1 MSSQNKRKWK
11 YKAGSQWTKKQKTIN
26 SAQDENS
33 GFLFTCSTSRQRE
46 AKRDAFNLLHQA
58 AEDLDEAANSS
69 SSASSSSSSSSTT
82 TAAATAASASS
93 DDDGQNDGM
102 DLAAEIAALKDGSAT
117 MKSRFT
123 PINVTIKGVFVIVLS
138 PQEKHSSTDYV
149 SQLCATAIASG
160 QLSSR
165 FLSRAYPL
173 GTICRSR
180 EKDLSTTLIPLLTAF
195 FQRRVTQGAPLP
207 WSFAIDYKGRYMGK
221 KFRNAAIAQLADTV
235 AEQHA
240 VWSSKSTMKKETD
253 KLSVDLNH
261 PEFVVLCQAFS
272 PLCGITVVDGD
283 EYRKCGKYN
292 LTKLQ
297 GVSVVK
303 NKADDQEDDED
314 DEDDAVGVKSGSSG
328 GSKTNAGKES
338 GSTTVKE
345 ADTASK

>member
-46 AKRDAFNLLHQA
+46 AKRDAFNFLHQA
-58 AEDLDEAANSS
+58 AEDLDEAAK
-69 SSASSSSSSSSTT
+69 SSSSSSTSTTTTTTTT
-82 TAAATAASASS
+82 TASASSS

-102 DLAAEIAALKDGSAT
+102 DLAAEIAALKDGSST

-180 EKDLSTTLIPLLTAF
+180 EKDLTTTLIPLLTAF

-207 WSFAIDYKGRYMGK
+207 WSFAIDYKGRHMGK
-221 KFRNAAIAQLADTV
+221 KFRNAAIAQLANTV

-240 VWSSKSTMKKETD
+240 VWSSKSTIKKETD

-303 NKADDQEDDED
+303 NKEDDQEDDED
-314 DEDDAVGVKSGSSG
+314 DAVGTKSGSIDAS
-328 GSKTNAGKES
+328 KES
-338 GSTTVKE
+338 GATKAQAV
-345 ADTASK
+345 DTASEEGAVNSSK